1 MLEETPRE
9 EKVDLVFFSVELAY
23 EQHALCRKLIE
34 DQGATVEEEAFGA
47 SVQLDGS
54 IREELFEG
62 LCQVLRDAT
71 SGRSVPEVV
80 ASD

>member
-1 MLEETPRE
+1 
-9 EKVDLVFFSVELAY
+9 
-23 EQHALCRKLIE
+23 
-34 DQGATVEEEAFGA
+34 VEEEAFGA